1 MTGVVVNGNI
11 VEENH
16 VLAHQNL
23 ALAIVA
29 AEQKKREQDAGYVNR
44 SLKESLHWVLSDK
57 QRLVDINR
65 DLEDRL
71 ANCNSDLISQLQEHI
86 DDLEESAVDASYT
99 IASLNDNIFWLEDLV
114 NRECVSAAYLDL
126 ERSKN
131 LRLDEEN
138 CSLIGEIHRLQ
149 GQIINLRASGA
160 GKGSNKE
167 NPLTMELTSSCA
179 AGVLETLLLEEDSMS
194 DDNLS
199 LFPSDDD
206 DATM

>member
-1 MTGVVVNGNI
+1 MTAD
-11 VEENH
+11 H
-16 VLAHQNL
+16 VLAKQNL

-29 AEQKKREQDAGYVNR
+29 ADLKKREQDAGYVNR
-44 SLKESLHWVLSDK
+44 ELKESLHRVRLDN

-99 IASLNDNIFWLEDLV
+99 IASLNDNIFWLEELV

-138 CSLIGEIHRLQ
+138 RSLIGDVHRLQ
-149 GQIINLRASGA
+149 GQINNLRASGA

-167 NPLTMELTSSCA
+167 NPPTMELTSSCA